1 MANVTM
7 RQMLEAG
14 VHFGHQTRYW
24 NPKMAPFIFGER
36 GKIHIV
42 NLEKTLPLFNDAM
55 NYISSLVANGGSIL
69 FVGTKRSAQAAVR
82 EQAERCG
89 MPYVNHRWL
98 GGMLTNYK
106 TVHQSINR
114 LKSLESMEEDGSF
127 DRLSKK
133 EGLMLRREQGKLD
146 RSLGGIKNMNGIPDA
161 MFIVDVGYEKI
172 AVSEAVTL
180 GIPVIG
186 VVDTNNSI
194 EGVDYIIP
202 GNDDAIRAI
211 KLYVEAAADA
221 VETGK
226 LSIANIATGSD
237 DEFVEFDEK
246 GTAQKKAKKATA
258 RKTTA
263 KKVTAKHKAAP
274 RKSADSKTAAAEAVD
289 SAESAPAETADAAV
303 TANEAD
309 KA

>member
-55 NYISSLVANGGSIL
+55 NYISSMVANGGNIL
-69 FVGTKRSAQAAVR
+69 FVGTKRSAQTAVR

-133 EGLMLRREQGKLD
+133 EGLMLRREQEKLD

-172 AVSEAVTL
+172 AVSEAITL

-246 GTAQKKAKKATA
+246 GAAQKKAKKAPA
-258 RKTTA
+258 RKKTA
-263 KKVTAKHKAAP
+263 KKVTVKKKAAT
-274 RKSADSKTAAAEAVD
+274 RKPADNETAAAEAAD
-289 SAESAPAETADAAV
+289 SAESVPAETADAAA
-303 TANEAD
+303 TADEAD
-309 KA
+309 KV